1 MFGTSTEKKVAR
13 EVDRIV
19 SMKEDVDALSWGR
32 VLEIG
37 KLLREP
43 VDGGTVAEY
52 ARELVTIAQSNLS
65 LAARLGMDAAM
76 PTGPVLP
83 SGMEVVEGGYAEAA
97 LQETSSAA
105 APSDAGKRPQRIEL
119 PVIELPS
126 IVAATESAA
135 PEEPSPPIAGSVFD
149 AEHPAGAVSAPAAGP
164 LAESAPASAPAV
176 SNVEPAAEPAT
187 PPAVPAAPVTPPA
200 ASAAPATQP
209 AVPDSASAA
218 APVESDAAPV
228 AESEAPVI
236 GTVAAPVEPVV
247 EPVIEPEGAF
257 CSGADAAPAAEIPVP
272 GPAETNRAVSSPTEA
287 FAPIRI
293 ENPEE
298 FARNAEEA
306 GAAEQVDAA
315 SPSVDGGNTRSSRTL
330 SSERFAR
337 FRSLYESQDGS
348 LCVFED
354 EHGHLVAVDASRLA

>member
-43 VDGGTVAEY
+43 ADDGVVAEY

-97 LQETSSAA
+97 LQEAPSTS
-105 APSDAGKRPQRIEL
+105 APSDVGKRPQRIEL

-126 IVAATESAA
+126 IVAAAEVAA
-135 PEEPSPPIAGSVFD
+135 PGEPSVPVASPALD
-149 AEHPAGAVSAPAAGP
+149 AERLADAASVPATGSLTEP
-164 LAESAPASAPAV
+164 APASVPAV
-176 SNVEPAAEPAT
+176 SNIEP
-187 PPAVPAAPVTPPA
+187 VAAPVTPA
-200 ASAAPATQP
+200 ASAAPVTLP
-209 AVPDSASAA
+209 AMPASAPA
-218 APVESDAAPV
+218 ATPVEPDAAPV
-228 AESEAPVI
+228 AESEAPVVE
-236 GTVAAPVEPVV
+236 TAVAPAEPAGATA
-247 EPVIEPEGAF
+247 IESAGPSCF
-257 CSGADAAPAAEIPVP
+257 GADASPASEIPAS
-272 GPAETNRAVSSPTEA
+272 GPVETNCATSSPTEA

-293 ENPEE
+293 EDPEE
-298 FARNAEEA
+298 FARNAEEV
-306 GAAEQVDAA
+306 GGTEQVDAA
-315 SPSVDGGNTRSSRTL
+315 ASSAYGGDARSSRTL